1 MKYAKTKIKTAVLLT
16 EYIGRALFQNLRQQE
31 EKKED
36 HSVRA
41 TGCRGEHLMAITYQ
55 QKEQYNSHIVLF
67 KKITKLYRQTI
78 LFDTMIC
85 LEDELN
91 GELSANMKN
100 SILKLYFK
108 FNSNSTTY
116 NYSFNILVL
125 IVQILQLFLT
135 EKKTNM

>member
-1 MKYAKTKIKTAVLLT
+1 
-16 EYIGRALFQNLRQQE
+16 
-31 EKKED
+31 
-36 HSVRA
+36 
-41 TGCRGEHLMAITYQ
+41 
-55 QKEQYNSHIVLF
+55 
-67 KKITKLYRQTI
+67 
-78 LFDTMIC
+78 MIC
-85 LEDELN
+85 LENQLN